1 MSKKVMEIKVF
12 GHFNPKGFISFY
24 FLLML
29 FYFVYCCITLM
40 SKSKLEGN
48 VMFKNAFG
56 VLQKVGK
63 ALMLPVALLPA
74 AGILLALGAALQNP
88 VLLDI
93 APFLDNSGVAKVAS
107 IMQNAGGIVF
117 GNLALL
123 FAVGVAVGLAGGE
136 GVAGLAAIIGYLI
149 MNVTMGTA
157 LGLTAE
163 DVNGLNYASIL
174 GVPTLQTGV
183 FGGIIV
189 GIIAAALYNKFYEIE
204 LPSYLGFFAGKRFV
218 PIVTAGTSILLG
230 LLMLVIWPP
239 IQAGLNAFSQNM
251 VHANLT
257 LSAFIFG
264 VIERSLIPFGLHHIF
279 YSPFWYEFGEYVTKA
294 GEVVRGDQRIFM
306 AQISDN
312 VQNLTAGTF
321 MTGKF
326 PFMMFGLPA
335 AALAIYQEA
344 RPERKAVVGGL
355 MASAAL
361 TSFLTGITEPIEFS
375 FLFVAPVLFGIH
387 AIFAGLSFMVMHLL
401 NVKIGMTFS
410 GGLIDY
416 ILFGLINPQT
426 NAWLVI
432 PVGLAFSVI
441 YYFGFRFAIRKFNL
455 KTPGREVAEET
466 ADAADAQGNELPY
479 QILEAM
485 GGKDNI
491 VHLDA
496 CITRLRVSVKDVKH
510 VDKDRLKQLG
520 AAGVLEVGNNIQAI
534 FGPRSETIKGQMKDI
549 MSGKKPSPATQ
560 PSAAKEV
567 EQQIEE
573 VNPGALQNEEKANE
587 VFVSP
592 IKGEIKPITEVP
604 DSVFSGKM
612 MGDGFAILPS
622 EGTVVSPVDGKIVNV
637 FPTKHAIGIV
647 SDGGR
652 EILIHVGIDTVNLK
666 GQGFETLVSE
676 NDRVEKGQALIKV
689 DLDFV
694 KKNAPSIITPVVF
707 TNLKQGEKVV
717 LKKQGAVELKEENII
732 SIEK

>member
-1 MSKKVMEIKVF
+1 
-12 GHFNPKGFISFY
+12 
-24 FLLML
+24 
-29 FYFVYCCITLM
+29 
-40 SKSKLEGN
+40 
-48 VMFKNAFG
+48 MFKKIFG
-56 VLQKVGK
+56 VLQKVGR

-74 AGILLALGAALQNP
+74 AGILLAIGAALRNP
-88 VLLDI
+88 ALLDL
-93 APFLDNSGVAKVAS
+93 APFLDNSGVDMVAAV
-107 IMQNAGGIVF
+107 MQRAGEIVF
-117 GNLALL
+117 GNLPLL

-136 GVAGLAAIIGYLI
+136 GTAALAAIIGYMI
-149 MNVTMGTA
+149 MNVTMGTV
-157 LGLTAE
+157 LGIDAK
-163 DVNGLNYASIL
+163 DVNGLNYANIL

-218 PIVTAGTSILLG
+218 PIITAATAVLLG
-230 LLMLVIWPP
+230 LFMMVIWPP
-239 IQAGLNAFSQNM
+239 IQNGLNAFSQNM

-257 LSAFIFG
+257 LSAFVFG

-294 GEVVRGDQRIFM
+294 GDVVRGDQTIFM
-306 AQISDN
+306 KQIGDN
-312 VQNLTAGTF
+312 VQKLTAGTF

-335 AALAIYQEA
+335 AALAIYHEA

-355 MASAAL
+355 MGSAAL

-387 AIFAGLSFMVMHLL
+387 AVFAGLSFMTMHLL
-401 NVKIGMTFS
+401 HVKIGMTFS

-432 PVGLAFSVI
+432 PVGLVFALI

-455 KTPGREVAEET
+455 MTPGREKTEESEEDNT
-466 ADAADAQGNELPY
+466 AAKGGDLPY
-479 QILEAM
+479 NILEAM
-485 GGKDNI
+485 GGQSNI
-491 VHLDA
+491 EHLDA
-496 CITRLRVSVKDVKH
+496 CITRLRVAVKDISE
-510 VDKDRLKQLG
+510 VDKNELKKLG

-549 MSGKKPSPATQ
+549 MSGKKPRPVETK
-560 PSAAKEV
+560 PSEEI

-573 VNPGALQNEEKANE
+573 INPEALRTENREEE
-587 VFVSP
+587 TIVSP
-592 IKGEIKPITEVP
+592 LKGEIVPITEVP
-604 DSVFSGKM
+604 DAVFSGKM
-612 MGDGFAILPS
+612 MGDGFAVIPS
-622 EGTVVSPVDGKIVNV
+622 EGIVVSPVNGKIINL
-637 FPTKHAIGIV
+637 FPTKHAIGLL

-666 GQGFETLVSE
+666 GQGFETLVEE
-676 NDRVEKGQALIKV
+676 NQQVKQGEPLLKA
-689 DLDFV
+689 DLDYIG
-694 KKNAPSIITPVVF
+694 KNATSTITPIVF
-707 TNLKQGEKVV
+707 TNLGEGEVV
-717 LKKQGAVELKEENII
+717 ELKKQGAVELAEENILTL
-732 SIEK
+732 

>member
-1 MSKKVMEIKVF
+1 
-12 GHFNPKGFISFY
+12 
-24 FLLML
+24 
-29 FYFVYCCITLM
+29 
-40 SKSKLEGN
+40 
-48 VMFKNAFG
+48 MFKNAFG

-74 AGILLALGAALQNP
+74 AGILLALGAALKNP

-93 APFLDNSGVAKVAS
+93 APFLDNNGIRMVAS
-107 IMQNAGGIVF
+107 IMQSAGDIIF

-174 GVPTLQTGV
+174 GIPTLQTGV

-189 GIIAAALYNKFYEIE
+189 GIIAAALYNRFYEIE

-218 PIVTAGTSILLG
+218 PIITAGSAIVLG
-230 LLMLVIWPP
+230 LLMLLIWPW
-239 IQAGLNAFSQNM
+239 IQTGLNAFSQNM

-279 YSPFWYEFGEYVTKA
+279 YSPFWYEFGEYTTKA

-306 AQISDN
+306 AQITDN

-335 AALAIYQEA
+335 AALAIYHEA
-344 RPERKAVVGGL
+344 RPERKVLVGGL

-361 TSFLTGITEPIEFS
+361 TAFLTGITEPIEFS
-375 FLFVAPVLFGIH
+375 FLFVAPILFGIH
-387 AIFAGLSFMVMHLL
+387 AVFAGLSFMIMHLL
-401 NVKIGMTFS
+401 DVKIGMTFS

-432 PVGLAFSVI
+432 PVGLVFSVI

-455 KTPGREVAEET
+455 KTPGREIADDEEDEVST
-466 ADAADAQGNELPY
+466 NKAGDLPY
-479 QILEAM
+479 NILNAM
-485 GGKDNI
+485 GGKENI
-491 VHLDA
+491 AHLDA
-496 CITRLRVSVKDVKH
+496 CITRLRVSVNDVKH
-510 VDKDRLKQLG
+510 VDKEQLKKLG

-549 MSGKKPSPATQ
+549 MSGKRPVAVEKAPE
-560 PSAAKEV
+560 KGV

-573 VNPGALQNEEKANE
+573 VNPKALQTKSSSDDR
-587 VFVSP
+587 FISP
-592 IKGEIKPITEVP
+592 IKGEIKSITEVP
-604 DSVFSGKM
+604 DQVFSEKM
-612 MGDGFAILPS
+612 MGDGFAIVPT
-622 EGTVVSPVDGKIVNV
+622 EGTIVSPVNGKVINL
-637 FPTKHAIGIV
+637 FPTKHALGLL
-647 SDGGR
+647 SDSGR
-652 EILIHVGIDTVNLK
+652 EILIHVGIDTVKLK
-666 GQGFETLVSE
+666 GEGFEALVSE
-676 NDRVEKGQALIKV
+676 GDRVEAGQPLLKV
-689 DLDFV
+689 DLEFL
-694 KKNAPSIITPVVF
+694 KANAPSNITPIVF
-707 TNLKQGEKVV
+707 TNLAQGESVRI
-717 LKKQGAVELKEENII
+717 KKTGNINHKEEDV
-732 SIEK
+732 IEIVKA

>member
-1 MSKKVMEIKVF
+1 MFKKV
-12 GHFNPKGFISFY
+12 
-24 FLLML
+24 
-29 FYFVYCCITLM
+29 
-40 SKSKLEGN
+40 
-48 VMFKNAFG
+48 FG

-88 VLLDI
+88 ALLEL
-93 APFLDNSGVAKVAS
+93 APFLDNSGVEIVAQV
-107 IMQNAGGIVF
+107 MQKAGDIVF
-117 GNLALL
+117 ANLPVL

-136 GVAGLAAIIGYLI
+136 GVAALAAIIGYLI

-157 LGLTAE
+157 AGITAE
-163 DVNGLNYASIL
+163 DVNGLNYANIL
-174 GVPTLQTGV
+174 GIPTLQTGV

-218 PIVTAGTSILLG
+218 PIITAATSVVLG

-239 IQAGLNAFSQNM
+239 IQEGLNAFSQNM

-264 VIERSLIPFGLHHIF
+264 VIERALIPFGLHHIF
-279 YSPFWYEFGEYVTKA
+279 YSPFWYEFGQYVTDA
-294 GEVVRGDQRIFM
+294 GETVRGDQRIFM

-335 AALAIYQEA
+335 AALAIYHEA
-344 RPERKAVVGGL
+344 RPEKKVVVGGL

-361 TSFLTGITEPIEFS
+361 TSFLTGITEPLEFS
-375 FLFVAPVLFGIH
+375 FLFVAPLLFAVH
-387 AIFAGLSFMVMHLL
+387 AVFAGLSFMTMHLL
-401 NVKIGMTFS
+401 DVKIGMTFS

-426 NAWLVI
+426 NAWIVI
-432 PVGLAFSVI
+432 PVGLVFAAI

-455 KTPGREVAEET
+455 MTPGREEAEEEE
-466 ADAADAQGNELPY
+466 AAAEGKGGDLPY
-479 QILEAM
+479 EVLDAM
-485 GGKDNI
+485 GGQENI
-491 VHLDA
+491 AHLDA
-496 CITRLRVSVKDVKH
+496 CITRLRVSVNDIKN
-510 VDKDRLKQLG
+510 VDKARLKKLG
-520 AAGVLEVGNNIQAI
+520 ASGVLEVGNNIQAI

-549 MSGKKPSPATQ
+549 MSGKRPRAVEKAP
-560 PSAAKEV
+560 EGGV

-573 VNPGALQNEEKANE
+573 VNPEALQTEHKEESFIA
-587 VFVSP
+587 P

-604 DSVFSGKM
+604 DAVFSEKM
-612 MGDGFAILPS
+612 MGDGFAIVPA
-622 EGTVVSPVDGKIVNV
+622 EGTVVSPVDGKIVNM
-637 FPTKHAIGIV
+637 FPTKHAIGIL
-647 SDGGR
+647 SDSGR

-666 GQGFETLVSE
+666 GQGFEALAAE
-676 NDRVEKGQALIKV
+676 NDRVEAGQPLLKV
-689 DLDFV
+689 DLDYIE
-694 KKNAPSIITPVVF
+694 KNAASIITPIVF
-707 TNLKQGEKVV
+707 TNLQQGEVV
-717 LKKQGAVELKEENII
+717 KINKPGSVDLKEKDII
-732 SIEK
+732 VISK

>member
-1 MSKKVMEIKVF
+1 
-12 GHFNPKGFISFY
+12 
-24 FLLML
+24 
-29 FYFVYCCITLM
+29 
-40 SKSKLEGN
+40 
-48 VMFKNAFG
+48 MFKKAFG

-74 AGILLALGAALQNP
+74 AGILLALGSALRNP
-88 VLLDI
+88 ALLDL
-93 APFLDNSGVAKVAS
+93 APFLDNSGVDMVAAV
-107 IMQNAGGIVF
+107 MQKAGDIVF
-117 GNLALL
+117 GNLPLL

-136 GVAGLAAIIGYLI
+136 GTAGLAAIIGYLI
-149 MNVTMGTA
+149 MNVTMGTV
-157 LGLTAE
+157 LGITAK
-163 DVNGLNYASIL
+163 DVNGLSYAYIL

-218 PIVTAGTSILLG
+218 PIITAGTAVILG
-230 LLMLVIWPP
+230 LIMMVIWPP
-239 IQAGLNAFSQNM
+239 IQSGLNAFSQNM

-264 VIERSLIPFGLHHIF
+264 VVERSLIPFGLHHIF

-312 VQNLTAGTF
+312 VQHLTAGTF

-335 AALAIYQEA
+335 AALAIYHEA
-344 RPERKAVVGGL
+344 RPEKKAVVGGL

-387 AIFAGLSFMVMHLL
+387 AIFAGLSFMIMHLL

-426 NAWLVI
+426 HAWRVI
-432 PVGLAFSVI
+432 PVGLVFAVI

-455 KTPGREVAEET
+455 MTPGREPDEEEME
-466 ADAADAQGNELPY
+466 DSKGAAGDLAYN
-479 QILEAM
+479 ILAAM
-485 GGKDNI
+485 GGKENI
-491 VHLDA
+491 SHLDA
-496 CITRLRVSVKDVKH
+496 CITRLRVSVNDIKK
-510 VDKDRLKQLG
+510 VDKEQLKKLG

-549 MSGKKPSPATQ
+549 MNGKKPRAVEPNS
-560 PSAAKEV
+560 AKEI

-573 VNPGALQNEEKANE
+573 VNPKALQTEHNADD

-604 DSVFSGKM
+604 DAVFSGKM
-612 MGDGFAILPS
+612 MGDGFAIVPA
-622 EGTVVSPVDGKIVNV
+622 EGIVVSPVDGKIVNL
-637 FPTKHAIGIV
+637 FPTKHAIGLL
-647 SDGGR
+647 SDSGR
-652 EILIHVGIDTVNLK
+652 EILIHFGIDTVNLK
-666 GQGFETLVSE
+666 GEGFEALVSE
-676 NDRVEKGQALIKV
+676 NDRVQKGQPLLKV
-689 DLDFV
+689 DLEHI
-694 KKNAPSIITPVVF
+694 KNNAKSTITPIVF
-707 TNLKQGEKVV
+707 TNLAEGEKIVINKTGNV
-717 LKKQGAVELKEENII
+717 DLNEENII
-732 SIEK
+732 FISK